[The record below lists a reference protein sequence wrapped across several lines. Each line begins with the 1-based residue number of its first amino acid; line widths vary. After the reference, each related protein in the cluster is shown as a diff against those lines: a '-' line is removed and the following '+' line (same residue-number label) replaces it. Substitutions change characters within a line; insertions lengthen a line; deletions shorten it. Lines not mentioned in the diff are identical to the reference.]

1 MSVSPEEFF
10 MYLTI
15 GLVVLIPLSVRL
27 YRYLTAK
34 QTQRLLDEQFRAP
47 ARDSG
52 RAGDDR
58 GGS

>member
-1 MSVSPEEFF
+1 MTVSPEEFF

-34 QTQRLLDEQFRAP
+34 RTQRLLEEQFSSP

-52 RAGDDR
+52 GAGDNR
-58 GGS
+58 GGT